1 MYWNGYIEK
10 VGTGTEDIINKCLER
25 GLRTP
30 EFHQEEDFRVVI
42 WRADNDVTNDVT
54 NYSDR
59 IINLIRDNSSVTIR
73 ELADEIGIGIRQ
85 CKRIMAELKQKG
97 LVSRKGSPRTGE
109 WVLNNSLYDK

>member
-25 GLRTP
+25 GLKTP
-30 EFHQEEDFRVVI
+30 EFHQEGNFRVVI
-42 WRADNDVTNDVT
+42 WRVDNDVT

-59 IINLIRDNSSVTIR
+59 IINLIRDNSNVTIR
-73 ELADEIGIGIRQ
+73 ELANEIGIGIRQ
-85 CKRIMAELKQKG
+85 CKRIMAELKQEG

-109 WVLNNSLYDK
+109 WVLNNSLYDR